1 MYHGLLYTLKSFL
14 LIVSILATPLAS
26 YLVGEERNSP
36 TASSEGIQFAPITID
51 GMTLVT
57 KDFQDPILT
66 EEISFDRNLNFSV
79 KVTNGE
85 DNPEAEGTYTYTQ
98 YTSNTATLFLTA
110 RVEGGTY
117 TFDYRLNFD
126 DRGSGTFEKTADYGG
141 GEIDNDT
148 GSFNFLSAIESDI
161 DSGPEIVEFDGGDD
175 FPVFFN
181 NLSAEVSTPQNTSR
195 YNLLKGLHELAQIVE
210 SAEADSLKTFL
221 NSLGFESSI
230 LNFSLSETPL
240 AGEYEFDI
248 NRDFQSDKLAS
259 MTQNFLIPKVE
270 AVIDNF
276 SKVNQVV
283 TIETSM
289 TGMDEAVVVDA
300 TDVKVLN
307 AMANLLAT
315 LASIQAGY
323 EIDLN
328 AGHIEDL
335 DNEVEETTVQSF
347 REKYP
352 NLLGIRDVSM
362 HRKAKVF
369 LDSALSTY
377 KTASSELRRQGR
389 YETWG
394 GQELDYLFVLHEE
407 DLEEEEE
414 FLEDLQELHDALT
427 SDYVLE
433 DDDPELNG
441 MKISLSALFEG
452 GLNFARLLPA
462 AERDQFVSD
471 QLTDPTIGG
480 ILPGA
485 TYANNKVLKELRESF
500 YDDELVLGQRVLPET
515 LSAALSEFDPRI
527 YLELNEELLD
537 NWNVYPYLDSQSEDL
552 ENQAAKV
559 C

>member
-1 MYHGLLYTLKSFL
+1 M
-14 LIVSILATPLAS
+14 
-26 YLVGEERNSP
+26 
-36 TASSEGIQFAPITID
+36 
-51 GMTLVT
+51 
-57 KDFQDPILT
+57 T
-66 EEISFDRNLNFSV
+66 EEISLINNLNFSV

-110 RVEGGTY
+110 RVGGTY

-307 AMANLLAT
+307 AMANLLA
-315 LASIQAGY
+315 LASIR
-323 EIDLN
+323 L
-328 AGHIEDL
+328 
-335 DNEVEETTVQSF
+335 
-347 REKYP
+347 
-352 NLLGIRDVSM
+352 
-362 HRKAKVF
+362 
-369 LDSALSTY
+369 
-377 KTASSELRRQGR
+377 
-389 YETWG
+389 
-394 GQELDYLFVLHEE
+394 
-407 DLEEEEE
+407 
-414 FLEDLQELHDALT
+414 
-427 SDYVLE
+427 
-433 DDDPELNG
+433 G
-441 MKISLSALFEG
+441 MKLI
-452 GLNFARLLPA
+452 
-462 AERDQFVSD
+462 
-471 QLTDPTIGG
+471 
-480 ILPGA
+480 
-485 TYANNKVLKELRESF
+485 
-500 YDDELVLGQRVLPET
+500 
-515 LSAALSEFDPRI
+515 
-527 YLELNEELLD
+527 
-537 NWNVYPYLDSQSEDL
+537 
-552 ENQAAKV
+552 
-559 C
+559 